1 MKLPDPFA
9 PFHGGKLHKVDIR
22 IAEAVTGV
30 PRRSISRH
38 AAQPLVSMGM
48 TERNAVTV
56 VHYGLIGV
64 GLVGAASVAAP
75 VLFGGAAVATV
86 AGAARR
92 RR

>member
-9 PFHGGKLHKVDIR
+9 PFQDGLLHKLDIR

-48 TERNAVTV
+48 SEHNAVTFF
-56 VHYGLIGV
+56 HYVLIGLTVEV
-64 GLVGAASVAAP
+64 G
-75 VLFGGAAVATV
+75 
-86 AGAARR
+86 RR
-92 RR
+92 WLRR